1 QVSVR
6 TRIRQAI
13 IRKIEEDDYSTCG
26 GDFYARGHI
35 RAIAK
40 AVGTDPEPLI
50 QEYDT
55 VHRAP
60 GALATVSLDEL
71 LATSGHAAQRRRPDL
86 PAAWARVTAA
96 GAQAGRK
103 AGAPARRKAGAPP
116 GDMTGTPAGGATGA
130 PGGGMPGAPAGGMP
144 GGMASAPAGRKAG
157 RGGTGRRGGAGGAPR
172 PRGRTPGSGAVGAPS
187 PPRG

>member
-1 QVSVR
+1 MGATTEQWRRGVPIGEPLAQARHQAGLTPAQVSKQ
-6 TRIRQAI
+6 TRIRETI
-13 IRKIEEDDYSTCG
+13 IRKIEADDFSTCG

-116 GDMTGTPAGGATGA
+116 GDMTGAPPGDMTGTPAGGMPGA
-130 PGGGMPGAPAGGMP
+130 PAGGMPGAPAGGMP
-144 GGMASAPAGRKAG
+144 GGMA
-157 RGGTGRRGGAGGAPR
+157 
-172 PRGRTPGSGAVGAPS
+172 
-187 PPRG
+187 